1 MRDTAQPIIH
11 VGARAQCDR
20 GLGGG
25 YFDATR
31 YQDDS
36 GMVHGCTTERKS
48 TPRQANLAAAHLQLI
63 APQIAPIYD
72 CTSGV
77 HRLS

>member
-48 TPRQANLAAAHLQLI
+48 TPTKANTVSSLLFLKYQLCSFRQSQ
-63 APQIAPIYD
+63 
-72 CTSGV
+72 
-77 HRLS
+77 